1 MTTGWDGTVKQNVRE
16 KSKPMKKLVS
26 LLALFIIN
34 VSIAFA
40 GEMATFKRQVY
51 NHDSLTFTV
60 TGIGWHKERGEVIL
74 HGVQAY
80 APSARVT
87 VMGAVIGDNGIS
99 VTLKYNGYGMKFV
112 TTLLVKYTE
121 LDEMVKDHMKRSES
135 MVVKKIE
142 YSIGQIIFTDEKK
155 DPS

>member
-1 MTTGWDGTVKQNVRE
+1 
-16 KSKPMKKLVS
+16 MKKLVS
-26 LLALFIIN
+26 LLALFIISF
-34 VSIAFA
+34 SIAFA
-40 GEMATFKRQVY
+40 GDEAAFKRQIY
-51 NHDSLTFTV
+51 NHDDITFTV
-60 TGIGWHKERGEVIL
+60 SGIGWHKERGEVIL
-74 HGVQAY
+74 RGIQAY
-80 APSARVT
+80 VPGARVT
-87 VMGAVIGDNGIS
+87 VMGAVIGDNAIS

-142 YSIGQIIFTDEKK
+142 YSIGQIIFADEKK